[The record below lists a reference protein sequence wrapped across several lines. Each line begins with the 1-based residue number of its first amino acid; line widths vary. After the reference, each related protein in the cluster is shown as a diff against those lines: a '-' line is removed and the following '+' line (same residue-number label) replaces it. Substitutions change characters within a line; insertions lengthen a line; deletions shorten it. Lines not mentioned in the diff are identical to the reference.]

1 MSKPNKVEGI
11 VLLSEPSE
19 KAVNERQKIA
29 YQNHRE
35 QLIEWLANEGKE
47 PEKLK
52 GYAHHTAKNYA
63 TIIDKL
69 HRWVWDEND
78 GYTLEISHDEG
89 EAYLKEQALSDED
102 YSDSHL
108 HNIQLAIKT
117 YFRFING
124 EEDEWE
130 PTFTIESSSGAV
142 QPKNYV
148 TLEERQALREAVLEY
163 GSVPAYAALSPEKRD
178 EWKTHIARR
187 FGKPKNQ
194 VSERD
199 FKKAN
204 GFKYPTIVN
213 TSLDAGLRPI
223 EVGRA
228 KTYWLDLEN
237 SMLRI
242 PADESSKNEDNW
254 SVSLKHETAEYL
266 GLWLK
271 ERELYTKYDD
281 TEQLWLTRHGNPYS
295 GSSLTVLLDNLCEIA
310 GIDRD
315 ITWYAIRHSV
325 GTYMAREEGLKA
337 AQSQLRHKSIK
348 TTAKY
353 DQVPIEDR
361 RDALDNM

>member
-1 MSKPNKVEGI
+1 MSEPRKVETI
-11 VLLSEPSE
+11 VLLPGPSKE
-19 KAVNERQKIA
+19 TLNERQEIA
-29 YQNHRE
+29 YRSHRE
-35 QLIEWLANEGKE
+35 QLIDWLTQEGKN
-47 PEKLK
+47 PQKLK

-63 TIIDKL
+63 SIIDKL
-69 HRWVWDEND
+69 HRWIWSNNT
-78 GYTLEISHDEG
+78 GYTLEISHDQG

-108 HNIQLAIKT
+108 HNVQLAIKA
-117 YFRFING
+117 YFRFTNG
-124 EEDEWE
+124 EDDEWD
-130 PTFTIESSSGAV
+130 PSFTIESSSGAV

-163 GSVPAYAALSPEKRD
+163 GTVPAYSSLSPDKRD
-178 EWKTHIARR
+178 KWKTHIARR
-187 FGKPKNQ
+187 FSKPKSD
-194 VSERD
+194 VSKAD

-204 GFKYPTIVN
+204 GFKYPTIVH

-228 KTYWLDLEN
+228 KTYWVDVEN

-254 SVSLKHETAEYL
+254 TVSLKHETTEYL
-266 GLWLK
+266 GLWLE
-271 ERELYTKYDD
+271 ERELYSKYDD
-281 TEQLWLTRHGNPYS
+281 TEHLWLTRHGNPYS
-295 GSSLTVLLDNLCEIA
+295 GSSLRVLMDNLTEIA
-310 GIDRD
+310 NIDRD
-315 ITWYAIRHSV
+315 LTWYAIRHSV

-337 AQSQLRHKSIK
+337 AQSQLRHHSIK